1 MINSEGRSDRCNYIN
16 HNELRDEG
24 LRVYSHSKTV
34 RLNHLDIHEF
44 IIKSNL
50 NLSLSSVRVDR
61 VDAAMM
67 SIINL

>member
-1 MINSEGRSDRCNYIN
+1 MINSEGRSDRCSYIN

-34 RLNHLDIHEF
+34 RHNHLDIHEF